1 MTDTRPP
8 SVDSVVR
15 RFDDGNLPRP
25 LVVEAVRE
33 VIDLARQDP
42 TLSIEDEVRSRLH
55 RIRRSAP
62 QRVVNATGVLLHT
75 NLGRAPWSLAA
86 LNAAAEVA
94 TGYANVELDLET
106 GERGRR
112 NPTPER
118 LLRLLTGAEAAL
130 VVNNNAA
137 ALLLTLM
144 ALAPG
149 GRVPVSRG
157 ELIEIGGSYRLP
169 ELMAA
174 SGADL
179 IEVGTTNRTRIGDYA
194 AVADAALLL
203 KVHPSN
209 YRIVGFSTDTTVT
222 DLVDLARQRQ
232 IPCVFDIGSG
242 LLDENVPWLDGPPPS
257 WLKGEPG
264 VRQALAA
271 GVDLV
276 TFSGDKLLGGPQ
288 AGIVVGRADLVQ
300 RLSKHPAARA
310 MRVDGPTAAALAA
323 TLTAY
328 LTGEATSIPLWKMAT
343 TPAAEIERRARSI
356 LGSSGRKGRIAEGV
370 STLGAGS
377 APGAEIPTHLLK
389 LEGGD
394 EWFERLLV
402 HDPPVLARREAGE
415 LVIDLRTVDPA
426 DDPVVAAALSAR

>member
-130 VVNNNAA
+130 GWTLDHVRERTAFGRPIGSFQNSRFVLAEMRTEIDVARAFVDRCVA
-137 ALLLTLM
+137 ALNAEELTATEAAEAKWWCTEMHKRVVDRCVQLH
-144 ALAPG
+144 G
-149 GRVPVSRG
+149 GYGYMLEYPIARA
-157 ELIEIGGSYRLP
+157 Y
-169 ELMAA
+169 
-174 SGADL
+174 ADTR
-179 IEVGTTNRTRIGDYA
+179 ITTIYGGTTEIMKEIIG
-194 AVADAALLL
+194 
-203 KVHPSN
+203 K
-209 YRIVGFSTDTTVT
+209 
-222 DLVDLARQRQ
+222 DL
-232 IPCVFDIGSG
+232 G
-242 LLDENVPWLDGPPPS
+242 L
-257 WLKGEPG
+257 
-264 VRQALAA
+264 
-271 GVDLV
+271 
-276 TFSGDKLLGGPQ
+276 
-288 AGIVVGRADLVQ
+288 
-300 RLSKHPAARA
+300 
-310 MRVDGPTAAALAA
+310 
-323 TLTAY
+323 
-328 LTGEATSIPLWKMAT
+328 
-343 TPAAEIERRARSI
+343 
-356 LGSSGRKGRIAEGV
+356 
-370 STLGAGS
+370 
-377 APGAEIPTHLLK
+377 
-389 LEGGD
+389 
-394 EWFERLLV
+394 
-402 HDPPVLARREAGE
+402 
-415 LVIDLRTVDPA
+415 
-426 DDPVVAAALSAR
+426 